1 MDQRTVALLSSPDG
15 LNILKRKKS
24 AGSMVLRNQQT
35 DAPNFVKLFNEKS
48 PLARK
53 LLVQKGAASDILS
66 PENRKRGGSNHVG
79 RLSGGSDI
87 HAQNR

>member
-1 MDQRTVALLSSPDG
+1 MDQRTVALLSSPNG

-35 DAPNFVKLFNEKS
+35 DAPNFVKLFMKKA
-48 PLARK
+48 PLRGNSSYK
-53 LLVQKGAASDILS
+53 RGLHLMILS
-66 PENRKRGGSNHVG
+66 PENRKRGGSNHVE